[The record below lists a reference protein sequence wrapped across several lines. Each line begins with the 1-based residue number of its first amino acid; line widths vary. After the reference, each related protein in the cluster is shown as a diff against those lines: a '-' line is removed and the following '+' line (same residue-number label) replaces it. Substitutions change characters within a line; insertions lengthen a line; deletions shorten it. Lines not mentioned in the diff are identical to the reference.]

1 MNTLMVTPKSF
12 ANNEALIDLM
22 NQDKKFAEMMKG
34 LLEGISRTTSMLI
47 NEAATRQGISFE
59 NLAGASITL
68 EMNFSL
74 PTIEDM
80 TNPAIVKDVKAI

>member
-34 LLEGISRTTSMLI
+34 LLEGMSRTTSMLI

>member
-1 MNTLMVTPKSF
+1 MNAIVTTPRTF
-12 ANNEALIDLM
+12 TENDILLDLLK
-22 NQDKKFAEMMKG
+22 QDKKFAEMMKG
-34 LLEGISRTTSMLI
+34 LLEGMSRTTSMLI
-47 NEAATRQGISFE
+47 NEAATRRGISFE
-59 NLAGASITL
+59 TLDGTSITL

>member
-12 ANNEALIDLM
+12 ANNEVLIDLM

-34 LLEGISRTTSMLI
+34 LLEGVSRATTMLI
-47 NEAATRQGISFE
+47 NEAATRRGISFE
-59 NLAGASITL
+59 NLDGTSITL

>member
-12 ANNEALIDLM
+12 TDNEVLIDLM

-34 LLEGISRTTSMLI
+34 LLEGMSRTTSMLI

-59 NLAGASITL
+59 NLNGTSITL

>member
-12 ANNEALIDLM
+12 TDNEVLIDLLK
-22 NQDKKFAEMMKG
+22 QDKKFAEMMKG
-34 LLEGISRTTSMLI
+34 LLEGMSRTTSMLI
-47 NEAATRQGISFE
+47 NEAATRRGISFE
-59 NLAGASITL
+59 NLDGTSITL

>member
-12 ANNEALIDLM
+12 ANNEVLIDLM

-34 LLEGISRTTSMLI
+34 LLEGMSRTTSMLI
-47 NEAATRQGISFE
+47 NEAATRRGISFE
-59 NLAGASITL
+59 NLDGTSITL

>member
-12 ANNEALIDLM
+12 ANNEVLIDLM

-34 LLEGISRTTSMLI
+34 LLEGMSRTTSMLI

-59 NLAGASITL
+59 NLDGTSITL

-74 PTIEDM
+74 PTIDDM
-80 TNPAIVKDVKAI
+80 TNPAIVKEVKAI

>member
-34 LLEGISRTTSMLI
+34 LLEGMSRTTSMLI

-59 NLAGASITL
+59 NINGTSITL

>member
-12 ANNEALIDLM
+12 ANNEVLIDLM

-34 LLEGISRTTSMLI
+34 LLEGMSRTTSMLI

-59 NLAGASITL
+59 NLNGTSITL

>member
-1 MNTLMVTPKSF
+1 MNAIVTTPRTF
-12 ANNEALIDLM
+12 TENDVLLDLLK
-22 NQDKKFAEMMKG
+22 QDKKFAEMMKG
-34 LLEGISRTTSMLI
+34 LLEGMSRTTSMLI

-59 NLAGASITL
+59 NLDGTSITL

-80 TNPAIVKDVKAI
+80 TNPAIFKDVKAI

>member
-34 LLEGISRTTSMLI
+34 LLEGMSRTTSMLI

-59 NLAGASITL
+59 NLNGTSITL

>member
-12 ANNEALIDLM
+12 TDNEVLIDLLK
-22 NQDKKFAEMMKG
+22 QDKKFAEMMKG
-34 LLEGISRTTSMLI
+34 LLEGMSRTTSMLI

-59 NLAGASITL
+59 NLDGTSITL

>member
-1 MNTLMVTPKSF
+1 MNAIVTTPRTF
-12 ANNEALIDLM
+12 TENDILLDLM

-34 LLEGISRTTSMLI
+34 LLEGMSRTTSMLI
-47 NEAATRQGISFE
+47 NEAATRRGISFE
-59 NLAGASITL
+59 NLDGTSITL

>member
-1 MNTLMVTPKSF
+1 MNAIVTTPRTF
-12 ANNEALIDLM
+12 TENDVLLDLLK
-22 NQDKKFAEMMKG
+22 QDKKFAERMKG
-34 LLEGISRTTSMLI
+34 LLEGMSRTTSMLI
-47 NEAATRQGISFE
+47 NEAATRRGISFE
-59 NLAGASITL
+59 NLDGTSITL

>member
-34 LLEGISRTTSMLI
+34 LLEGMSRTTSMLI
-47 NEAATRQGISFE
+47 NEAATRRGISFE
-59 NLAGASITL
+59 NLDGTSITL

>member
-1 MNTLMVTPKSF
+1 MNAIVTTPRTF
-12 ANNEALIDLM
+12 TENDILLDLLK
-22 NQDKKFAEMMKG
+22 QDKKFAEMMKG
-34 LLEGISRTTSMLI
+34 LLEGMSRTTSMLI

-59 NLAGASITL
+59 NLNGTSITL

>member
-1 MNTLMVTPKSF
+1 MNAIVTTPRTF
-12 ANNEALIDLM
+12 TENDILLDLLK
-22 NQDKKFAEMMKG
+22 QDKKFAEMMKG
-34 LLEGISRTTSMLI
+34 LLEGMSRTTSMLI

-59 NLAGASITL
+59 NLDGTSITL

>member
-1 MNTLMVTPKSF
+1 MNAIVTTPRTF
-12 ANNEALIDLM
+12 TENDILLDLM

-34 LLEGISRTTSMLI
+34 LLEGMSRTTSMLI

-59 NLAGASITL
+59 NLNGTSITL

>member
-12 ANNEALIDLM
+12 ANNEVLIDLM

-34 LLEGISRTTSMLI
+34 LLEGVSRATTMLI

-59 NLAGASITL
+59 NLNGTSITL

>member
-1 MNTLMVTPKSF
+1 MNAIVTTPRTF
-12 ANNEALIDLM
+12 TENDVLLDLLK
-22 NQDKKFAEMMKG
+22 QDKKFAEMMKG
-34 LLEGISRTTSMLI
+34 LLEGMSRTTSMLI
-47 NEAATRQGISFE
+47 NEAATRRGISFE
-59 NLAGASITL
+59 NLDGTSITL

>member
-12 ANNEALIDLM
+12 TDNEVLIDLM
-22 NQDKKFAEMMKG
+22 NQDKKFTEMMKG
-34 LLEGISRTTSMLI
+34 LLEGMSRTTSMLI

-59 NLAGASITL
+59 NLDGTSITL

>member
-1 MNTLMVTPKSF
+1 MNAIVTTPRTF
-12 ANNEALIDLM
+12 TENDILLDLM
-22 NQDKKFAEMMKG
+22 DQDKKFAEMMKG

-47 NEAATRQGISFE
+47 NEAATRRGISFE

>member
-1 MNTLMVTPKSF
+1 MNAIVTTPRTF
-12 ANNEALIDLM
+12 TENDILLDLLK
-22 NQDKKFAEMMKG
+22 QDKKFAGMMKG
-34 LLEGISRTTSMLI
+34 LLEGMSRTTSMLI
-47 NEAATRQGISFE
+47 NEAATRRGISFE
-59 NLAGASITL
+59 NLDGTSITL

>member
-12 ANNEALIDLM
+12 TDNEVLIDLM

-34 LLEGISRTTSMLI
+34 LLEGMSRTTSMLI

-59 NLAGASITL
+59 NLDGTSITL

>member
-1 MNTLMVTPKSF
+1 MNAIVTTPRTF
-12 ANNEALIDLM
+12 TENDILLDLL
-22 NQDKKFAEMMKG
+22 NRDKKFAGMMKG
-34 LLEGISRTTSMLI
+34 LLEGMSRTTSMLI

-59 NLAGASITL
+59 NLDGTSITL

-74 PTIEDM
+74 PTIDDM

>member
-1 MNTLMVTPKSF
+1 MNAIVTTPRTF
-12 ANNEALIDLM
+12 TENDILLDLM

-34 LLEGISRTTSMLI
+34 LLEGMSRTTSMLI
-47 NEAATRQGISFE
+47 NEAATRRGISFE
-59 NLAGASITL
+59 NLDGTSITL

-80 TNPAIVKDVKAI
+80 TNPAIVKDVKAV

>member
-12 ANNEALIDLM
+12 TDNEVLIDLM
-22 NQDKKFAEMMKG
+22 NQDKKFAGMMKG
-34 LLEGISRTTSMLI
+34 LLEGMSRTTSMLI

-59 NLAGASITL
+59 NLNGTSITL

>member
-12 ANNEALIDLM
+12 TDNEVLIDLLK
-22 NQDKKFAEMMKG
+22 QDKKFAEMMKG
-34 LLEGISRTTSMLI
+34 LLEGMSRTTSMLI

-59 NLAGASITL
+59 NLNGTSITL

>member
-1 MNTLMVTPKSF
+1 MNAIVTTPRTF
-12 ANNEALIDLM
+12 TENDILLDLLK
-22 NQDKKFAEMMKG
+22 QDKKFAGMMKG
-34 LLEGISRTTSMLI
+34 LLEGMSRTTSMLI

-59 NLAGASITL
+59 NLDGTSITL

>member
-34 LLEGISRTTSMLI
+34 LLEGMSRTTSMLI

-59 NLAGASITL
+59 NLDGTSITL

>member
-1 MNTLMVTPKSF
+1 MNAIVTTPRTF
-12 ANNEALIDLM
+12 TENDILLDLLK
-22 NQDKKFAEMMKG
+22 QDKKFAEMMKG
-34 LLEGISRTTSMLI
+34 LLEGMSRTTSMLI
-47 NEAATRQGISFE
+47 NEAATRRGISFE
-59 NLAGASITL
+59 NLDGTSITL